1 MQNLAY
7 NARRASGYLL
17 GFVLFYEPFML
28 FNQLTGMFII
38 DESFSSIHVPCARI
52 PLANII
58 TGEWIYA
65 SPISLLFCLLLAV
78 SSLWFG
84 PLFCGRLCP
93 AGGFS
98 EFLGSILPDKYKL
111 DWPKLVPVLPLRY
124 GFFAGFLF
132 SLWLGF
138 GVPCTYCNYYSLEIF
153 VNLFITG
160 HMLNNLASLIATFL
174 LANFFF
180 GLFTKGGRGYCLFLC
195 PVGTYNSLFHIAGRF
210 VPGAFSMQIHQNA
223 CIGCTKCAQSC
234 PMRAINI
241 QEHKAQIDRRLCIV
255 CGKCAHGCPA
265 KAIRYQSNLAK
276 EADEHETTIR

>member
-7 NARRASGYLL
+7 NLRRLLGYLI

-28 FNQLTGMFII
+28 FNQLASNFIV
-38 DESFSSIHVPCARI
+38 DTSFSSIHVPCARI
-52 PLANII
+52 PLANIV
-58 TGEWIYA
+58 TGEWLTA

-98 EFLGSILPDKYKL
+98 EFLGSLLPDKYKI
-111 DWPKLVPVLPLRY
+111 DWAKIVPILPLRY
-124 GFFAGFLF
+124 GFFLGFLF
-132 SLWLGF
+132 SVWLGF

-160 HMLNNLASLIATFL
+160 HFLNELSSLFATFF
-174 LANFFF
+174 LANLFF

-195 PVGTYNSLFHIAGRF
+195 PVGTYNSLFHLLGRF
-210 VPGAFSMQIHQNA
+210 VPGAFSMQVHKKA
-223 CIGCTKCAQSC
+223 CIGCTKCAQGC
-234 PMRAINI
+234 PMRAISMH
-241 QEHKAQIDRRLCIV
+241 ERTAHIDRRLCIV
-255 CGKCAHGCPA
+255 CGKCAHSCPK
-265 KAIRYQSNLAK
+265 KAICYQSNVVK
-276 EADEHETTIR
+276 EAEQHEAN

>member
-7 NARRASGYLL
+7 NLRRATGYLL
-17 GFVLFYEPFML
+17 GFILFYEPFML
-28 FNQLTGMFII
+28 FNQLASIFIV

-58 TGEWIYA
+58 TGEWLYA
-65 SPISLLFCLLLAV
+65 SPISLLFCLMLAV

-98 EFLGSILPDKYKL
+98 EFLGSLLPDKYKI

-132 SLWLGF
+132 SVWLGF

-160 HMLNNLASLIATFL
+160 HFLNELASLFATFF
-174 LANFFF
+174 LANLFF

-195 PVGTYNSLFHIAGRF
+195 PVGTYNSLFHLLGRF
-210 VPGAFSMQIHQNA
+210 IPGAFSMQVNNNT
-223 CIGCTKCAQSC
+223 CIGCSKCAQGC
-234 PMRAINI
+234 PMRAISLC
-241 QEHKAQIDRRLCIV
+241 ERKAQIDRRLCII
-255 CGKCAHGCPA
+255 CGKCAHNCPK
-265 KAIRYQSNLAK
+265 KAICYQSK
-276 EADEHETTIR
+276 PSERRWQ